1 MILFTFSRVTF
12 PDVLNLNSFI
22 EPMSNQES
30 PSREEDPGMS
40 IKCDDS
46 CTTDSSTMDEECASC
61 DVPLT
66 NSNHLSNHD
75 QEDDDDDQDE
85 GLNNYCFSLS

>member
-1 MILFTFSRVTF
+1 MLKIYSKRLILNRFCRVTF

-22 EPMSNQES
+22 EIVSNQDS
-30 PSREEDPGMS
+30 LTQEEDGGMS

-46 CTTDSSTMDEECASC
+46 CTTDSTIDEECASC

-66 NSNHLSNHD
+66 NSNHLSNHN

-85 GLNNYCFSLS
+85 G